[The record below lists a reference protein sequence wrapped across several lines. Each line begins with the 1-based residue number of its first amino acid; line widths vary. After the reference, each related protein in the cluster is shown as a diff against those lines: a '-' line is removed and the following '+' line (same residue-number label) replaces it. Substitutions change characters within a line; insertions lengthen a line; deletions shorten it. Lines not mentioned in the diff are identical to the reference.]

1 MVCLVYKCSWNIG
14 DAYEKNGSYK
24 SSCKRKREIKN
35 RRKSKKQNIR
45 AFTIMEQLTK
55 NIQQIIHDD
64 QNAQE
69 ELIPMFSHEQM

>member
-14 DAYEKNGSYK
+14 DVYEKNGSYK

-45 AFTIMEQLTK
+45 AFTITEQLTK